1 MRSEISRLLGE
12 QNLDMLWVT
21 GATHDCPEA
30 YYLTSGVS
38 LTSAWI
44 ILRPDSQPLLCHG
57 PMEREAAA
65 ASGLRTLDFNELG
78 AEKLSQEHNDPI
90 TVRLEMFARL
100 AERENLAGRLAVH
113 GVADPGEFHFLL
125 ENLNQRLPQLK
136 LVRDIPPVLETAR
149 ATKDSEEL
157 QEMKR
162 VAQAT
167 LEAMSEALDLIRKSH
182 AEGDQVIDSSGAAV
196 RVGAVKSCL
205 TTTLARKGLQEPYET
220 ILSIG
225 REAGIPHASN
235 PDETVLTVG
244 KTIVFDVFPC
254 RKGGGY
260 FFDIT
265 RSFLIGNPAD
275 EALRLYEEVLAAQ
288 EKAIGEARA
297 GVHGSEL
304 QELVCDYFETLG
316 HPTIR
321 SKPGTTEGYVHSLG
335 HGIGLEVH
343 EHPYLRLQQTPDESN
358 CLKTG
363 SVFSIEPGLYY
374 PERGM
379 GVRIEDVV
387 YINESGRAEIL
398 APFEKFPVLELEG

>member
-1 MRSEISRLLGE
+1 MKNEISRLLSE
-12 QNLDMLWVT
+12 QNLDVLWVT

-30 YYLTSGVS
+30 YYLTGGVS

-57 PMEREAAA
+57 LMEREAAA

-125 ENLNQRLPQLK
+125 ENLSQHLPQLK

-149 ATKDSEEL
+149 STKDAEEI
-157 QEMKR
+157 QEMKK

-167 LEAMSEALDLIRKSH
+167 LEAMSEALDLIGKSH
-182 AEGDQVIDSSGAAV
+182 AEGDKVIDSSGAPV

-205 TTTLARKGLQEPYET
+205 TAALARKGLQESYET

-225 REAGIPHASN
+225 SKAGIPHASN
-235 PDETVLTVG
+235 PEDTVLTVG
-244 KTIVFDVFPC
+244 KTVVFDIFPC

-265 RSFLIGNPAD
+265 RSFLIGNPTD
-275 EALRLYEEVLAAQ
+275 EALRLYEQVLAAQ

-304 QELVCDYFETLG
+304 QELVCDYFEALG

-321 SKPGTTEGYVHSLG
+321 SKPGTTGGYVHSLG

-343 EHPYLRLQQTPDESN
+343 EHPYLRLQEEPDESN
-358 CLKTG
+358 RLKSG

-398 APFEKFPVLELEG
+398 APFEKFPVLELEE